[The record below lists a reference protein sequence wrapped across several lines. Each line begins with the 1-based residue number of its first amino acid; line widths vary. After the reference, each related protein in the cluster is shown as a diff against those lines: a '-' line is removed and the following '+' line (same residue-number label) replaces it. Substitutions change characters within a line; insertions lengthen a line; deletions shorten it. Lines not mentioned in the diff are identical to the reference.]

1 MGRKD
6 FKLPYRVSMGFGEK
20 RELNLDMN
28 LLALK
33 VALPRRRTTPVLPE
47 LVISGRL
54 KPWPLSYAPVIAITD
69 SISFVQKNLSL

>member
-1 MGRKD
+1 MG
-6 FKLPYRVSMGFGEK
+6 SGEK
-20 RELNLDMN
+20 RDLDFDMD

-33 VALPRRRTTPVLPE
+33 AALSRRRTTPVLPE